1 MRKPIAWLNLRSGQA
16 YRLPTEAEW
25 EYAARGGTT
34 KRFSFGD
41 DLDATRQC
49 EYANGV
55 DQDILREPFAKNSQ
69 VAKCKDGYVF
79 TSPAGVLKANAFGL
93 YEMHGNVSEWVQ
105 DCYHQDYSGA
115 PIDGSAW
122 LAQGKG
128 DCSFRVL
135 RGGSW
140 IIDPRFLRSANRD
153 GGTVDGAVFYVGFR
167 LARTL

>member
-1 MRKPIAWLNLRSGQA
+1 LVSKQLVEFQLADGSKVVLETDAAGSQRIANSGDGVVKAQE
-16 YRLPTEAEW
+16 RFEAV
-25 EYAARGGTT
+25 AARI
-34 KRFSFGD
+34 R
-41 DLDATRQC
+41 
-49 EYANGV
+49 
-55 DQDILREPFAKNSQ
+55 
-69 VAKCKDGYVF
+69 
-79 TSPAGVLKANAFGL
+79 PAAAFGL